1 MFSWFSSG
9 VDNKSPN
16 VVEKNEFSGFTV
28 FDSNKIDNDSNK
40 TNINKKVESDNLL
53 SETSWTRDTN
63 TGRLI
68 RA

>member
-1 MFSWFSSG
+1 MFSWFSSS

-28 FDSNKIDNDSNK
+28 FDSNKTDKDSNNSN
-40 TNINKKVESDNLL
+40 TNKKVESDNLSL
-53 SETSWTRDTN
+53 ETSWTRDTN